1 MRCNQQDIANNIM
14 SVASGFKS
22 SLVLLVANY
31 LGIFEALGREPMT
44 SAALARRLKLNKEAT
59 ELLLNA
65 LAGEGWLRKRKDRFS
80 TPRAIRR
87 YLCKDGSQYIGD
99 ILRHN
104 YHLINSWIRLELIV
118 REGRRRHTPK
128 ANTKEPQIVDAFIR
142 GMANVSRMEIADV
155 LKVVDPRNYK
165 RMIDLGGG
173 PGIAAIEFCRRNP
186 QLSAVVF
193 DYPAVLPIA
202 QEEIEKARLSKR
214 ISTVAGDFMED
225 IPLRGFDLVYLSNI
239 IHAYSL
245 KQNTLIFRRCYKT
258 LVAGGTIAVKDFF
271 LNPDKTTP
279 AGNSLFA
286 INMLVNT
293 PGGRTFTAD
302 EIKSAL
308 KSTGFKNPRFTWLN
322 PRSALLLAKKPKK
335 HNSA

>member
-1 MRCNQQDIANNIM
+1 MPRKRNNPQEIANHIM
-14 SVASGFKS
+14 SVAGGFRN

-31 LGIFEALGREPMT
+31 LGIFDALGSEPMAPAT
-44 SAALARRLKLNKEAT
+44 LARKLKLNKEAT

-65 LAGEGWLRKRKDRFS
+65 LAGEGWLKKSKDKFS
-80 TPRAIRR
+80 TPRVLRPF
-87 YLCKDGSQYIGD
+87 LCKDGAYYMGD

-118 REGRRRHTPK
+118 REGRRRHPPTVDRN
-128 ANTKEPQIVDAFIR
+128 APQIVDAFIR
-142 GMANVSRMEIADV
+142 GMANISRMEIGDV
-155 LKVVDPRNYK
+155 FKVVDPRNYQK
-165 RMIDLGGG
+165 MIDLGGG

-186 QLSAVVF
+186 KLSAVVF
-193 DYPAVLPIA
+193 DYPDVLPIA
-202 QEEIEKARLSKR
+202 QEEIEKAGLSNR
-214 ISTVAGDFMED
+214 ISTVAGDFMKGL
-225 IPLRGFDLVYLSNI
+225 PLRGFDLVYLSNI

-245 KQNTLIFRRCYKT
+245 KENSLIFRRCYKT
-258 LVAGGTIAVKDFF
+258 LIPGGTIIIKDFF

-279 AGNSLFA
+279 ASNSLFA

-293 PGGRTFTAD
+293 PGGRTFTVA

-322 PRSALLLAKKPKK
+322 PRSSLLLAQKPQ
-335 HNSA
+335 